1 MIGDLIIGVIFIL
14 LVIGLIYNIYENRY
28 RLNLLSSDETEKLRK
43 LGIEKLELERY
54 TETHFPSRTGGNIKR
69 QLIPLNSYDH
79 NKSSTLASLA
89 TVSDYLEVTGYKKK
103 IPHTLFDCTYS
114 PENKDK
120 LLAFVENYNSEGF
133 Q

>member
-120 LLAFVENYNSEGF
+120 LLAFVENYNSERL

>member
-1 MIGDLIIGVIFIL
+1 MIGDLIISVIFIL

-54 TETHFPSRTGGNIKR
+54 TETHFPSKTGGNTKR

-120 LLAFVENYNSEGF
+120 LLAFVENYNSEGL

>member
-1 MIGDLIIGVIFIL
+1 MLGYLIIVAIFIL
-14 LVIGLIYNIYENRY
+14 LVIGLIYNIYENRFEV
-28 RLNLLSSDETEKLRK
+28 NLLSSDGSEKLRK

-120 LLAFVENYNSEGF
+120 LLAFVENYNSEGL

>member
-120 LLAFVENYNSEGF
+120 LLAFVENYNSEGL

>member
-103 IPHTLFDCTYS
+103 IPHTLFSCTYS
-114 PENKDK
+114 SENKDK
-120 LLAFVENYNSEGF
+120 LLAFVENYNSEGL

>member
-79 NKSSTLASLA
+79 NKSSTLA

-120 LLAFVENYNSEGF
+120 LLAFIENYNSEGL

>member
-1 MIGDLIIGVIFIL
+1 MLGDLIIGVIFIL

-120 LLAFVENYNSEGF
+120 LLAFVENYNSEKL

>member
-103 IPHTLFDCTYS
+103 MPHTLFDCTYS

-120 LLAFVENYNSEGF
+120 LLAFVENYNSEGL